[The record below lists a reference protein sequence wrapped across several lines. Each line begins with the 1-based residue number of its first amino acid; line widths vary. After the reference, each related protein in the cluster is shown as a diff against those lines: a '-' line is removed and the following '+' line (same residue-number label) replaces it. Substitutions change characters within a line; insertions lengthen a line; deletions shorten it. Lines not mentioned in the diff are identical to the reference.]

1 MKKLLL
7 LLLLALSFT
16 ANAQNFTGFVKD
28 YKTHKPLDYASVVA
42 MDSNGNPVA
51 FRNTGEDGS
60 FSLQVT
66 DSKVVRS
73 LSVSYLGFA
82 QKTITVSEYKPGMT
96 IYMHQDAIEIKEVEV
111 KSKRLQQ
118 RSDTLIYSVAGFRQ
132 KQDRSIADV
141 IAKMPGLD
149 VSDKG
154 TITYQGKPIN
164 KFYIEGM
171 DLMGGKYAMA
181 SENLSAK
188 KVKNVEVLRNH
199 QPIKALK
206 GIHFSDQAALNLI
219 LEDEAKEVLNGL
231 IELGAGAQVQKGIGN
246 DFLCDGRAVSMLF
259 GRKHQNL
266 SMYKWNNT
274 GKDIQHEIRDLTSS
288 SDLEDSDVPWIND
301 IAVSAPDL
309 KLERYNCNNTHIA
322 ATNWLF
328 KTGKNADL
336 RLQGTY
342 LFDKTIGYRKDQTTY
357 TNILGQPVMDESYDA
372 NKYRREANVEVLY
385 KQNQDSLYLENSIKA
400 SINWNESAA
409 TTMLNGSSIRQDV
422 QPRKRGLNDNF
433 NLIKKLG
440 NGRSFNLNAMVDYRY
455 LPGRLLTVSDSIPQK
470 LNVKTLNAKVSTGFR
485 HRLLGMYISYD
496 AQLGYKND
504 DIELVNGEP
513 QKVNYREVEMKVTP
527 RVSFEKYGIRSS
539 LSVPCY
545 LAFFHLAG
553 NEDYKFFVNPYFFIG
568 YKLSGTWDTDF
579 YYNHQYTCFGIS
591 NNVPMTYFVDY
602 TTRIKGSGKLDF
614 TSLDS
619 YNGKLEYSN
628 PNIGL
633 FFNLSGSYVKTN
645 DVPMPT
651 YDYRDNV
658 YTMQSLDLKS
668 RNEQMRGSAEISKA
682 FGYGKTTFTLG
693 GDVIQ
698 NNYSTWISEKENHC
712 HLQFYS
718 AHFKFAF
725 MPSTV
730 FSLEEY
736 SAFNSMKSKNTTN
749 PELTT
754 KATNSF
760 NHKLTMFFMPG
771 NWQFSWAHELYH
783 SNDKSVNTAY
793 FSDFKVT
800 WTQKRYELSLGVNN
814 IFGTTKYE
822 RMTISTDYMQYSYN
836 RLRPREVM
844 AKVSFS
850 L

>member
-42 MDSNGNPVA
+42 MDSNGNPIA

-66 DSKVVRS
+66 DSKVVKS
-73 LSVSYLGFA
+73 LSVSYLGFV

-118 RSDTLIYSVAGFRQ
+118 NSDTLIYSVAGFRQ

-288 SDLEDSDVPWIND
+288 SDLEDNDVPWIND

-336 RLQGTY
+336 RL
-342 LFDKTIGYRKDQTTY
+342 
-357 TNILGQPVMDESYDA
+357 
-372 NKYRREANVEVLY
+372 
-385 KQNQDSLYLENSIKA
+385 
-400 SINWNESAA
+400 
-409 TTMLNGSSIRQDV
+409 
-422 QPRKRGLNDNF
+422 
-433 NLIKKLG
+433 
-440 NGRSFNLNAMVDYRY
+440 
-455 LPGRLLTVSDSIPQK
+455 
-470 LNVKTLNAKVSTGFR
+470 
-485 HRLLGMYISYD
+485 
-496 AQLGYKND
+496 
-504 DIELVNGEP
+504 
-513 QKVNYREVEMKVTP
+513 
-527 RVSFEKYGIRSS
+527 
-539 LSVPCY
+539 
-545 LAFFHLAG
+545 
-553 NEDYKFFVNPYFFIG
+553 
-568 YKLSGTWDTDF
+568 
-579 YYNHQYTCFGIS
+579 
-591 NNVPMTYFVDY
+591 
-602 TTRIKGSGKLDF
+602 
-614 TSLDS
+614 
-619 YNGKLEYSN
+619 
-628 PNIGL
+628 
-633 FFNLSGSYVKTN
+633 
-645 DVPMPT
+645 
-651 YDYRDNV
+651 
-658 YTMQSLDLKS
+658 
-668 RNEQMRGSAEISKA
+668 
-682 FGYGKTTFTLG
+682 
-693 GDVIQ
+693 
-698 NNYSTWISEKENHC
+698 
-712 HLQFYS
+712 
-718 AHFKFAF
+718 
-725 MPSTV
+725 
-730 FSLEEY
+730 
-736 SAFNSMKSKNTTN
+736 
-749 PELTT
+749 
-754 KATNSF
+754 
-760 NHKLTMFFMPG
+760 
-771 NWQFSWAHELYH
+771 
-783 SNDKSVNTAY
+783 
-793 FSDFKVT
+793 
-800 WTQKRYELSLGVNN
+800 
-814 IFGTTKYE
+814 
-822 RMTISTDYMQYSYN
+822 
-836 RLRPREVM
+836 
-844 AKVSFS
+844 
-850 L
+850 